1 MQPDQNRTKGGHEL
15 TAKVPSVTVCLPVY
29 NGAKY
34 LAKAIESVRA
44 QTYQDFEL
52 LIANDCSTDDSKA
65 IMESFA
71 QKDERI
77 KVWTN
82 AKNLGHYP
90 NYNACLTKASGHFI
104 KLFAQDDV
112 FEPHMLER
120 MVSVLT
126 KNENV
131 SVVMCARSWMDA
143 DEMPIKAQTDLEI
156 RMTRPFVSDKLIP
169 GEEAIVSTLREQIN
183 WLGEPVCQM
192 FRRQFTAAG
201 FDEAFHQIGDLDF
214 TYQSLERGDFYF
226 IADPLCR
233 FRKHS
238 DSWTTSNLAKLAT
251 YLDWVLLAAKYE
263 KYLPAAGLT
272 PEQYCLNFVK
282 SWVRDLECQ
291 LNAKR
296 RLGYPEQEAVLRDLC
311 GKVEPLSLFK
321 PENRDDRLEFRA
333 LSAMALLQSSLLEHE
348 LRLVHDEIARPYTDT
363 SEQPES
369 MIEVRKD
376 LAVALSSLKQ
386 TLRERDKEIAS
397 LRSTLQKMGDSV
409 SWKVTEPLR
418 KLKSGGAGLRKT
430 EDEQR
435 TKGQAEK

>member
-1 MQPDQNRTKGGHEL
+1 LG
-15 TAKVPSVTVCLPVY
+15 AKDPAVSVCLPLY

-34 LAKAIESVRA
+34 LAKAIESVRE
-44 QTYQDFEL
+44 QTFQDFEL
-52 LIANDCSTDDSKA
+52 LIANDCSSDDSKA

-71 QKDERI
+71 DKDKRI

-82 AKNLGHYP
+82 EKNLGHYP
-90 NYNACLTKASGHFI
+90 NYNACLKQASGQFI

-112 FEPHMLER
+112 FDPQMIER
-120 MVSVLT
+120 MVHVLR
-126 KNENV
+126 NNNNV

-143 DEMPIKAQTDLEI
+143 DEMPIKAQTELEI
-156 RMTRPFVSDKLIP
+156 KMTRPFASDTTIP
-169 GEEAIVSTLREQIN
+169 GKEAIVSTLKEQVN

-192 FRRQFTAAG
+192 FRRELTNAG

-214 TYQSLERGDFYF
+214 TYQSLEHGDFYF

-238 DSWTTSNLAKLAT
+238 DSWTTSNMAKLGT
-251 YLDWVLLAAKYE
+251 YLDWVLLASKYQ
-263 KYLPAAGLT
+263 KYLPATGLT

-282 SWVRDLECQ
+282 AWVRDLECQ
-291 LNAKR
+291 LNGTK
-296 RLGYPEQEAVLRDLC
+296 RLGYPEREAVLRELC
-311 GKVEPLSLFK
+311 GKVEPFSLFK
-321 PENRDDRLEFRA
+321 PENRDDLLELRA

-363 SEQPES
+363 ETQPEP
-369 MIEVRKD
+369 MLAVRKD
-376 LAVALSSLKQ
+376 LTVALGSLKQ
-386 TLRERDKEIAS
+386 TLRERDKEIAA
-397 LRSTLQKMGDSV
+397 LRSALKEMGDSV

-418 KLKSGGAGLRKT
+418 KLKSGGLRKI
-430 EDEQR
+430 EDDQR